1 MSLCYEG
8 SNTDWWRWV
17 PFCSKR
23 RNVKEITKST
33 RLEKK
38 SELALELV
46 LSPLG
51 LITFLMLAALYYD
64 TVDTWGAGGRI
75 FDLESFTSDIMPLR
89 SSSSPVL
96 FTPLVSPIIFLLFN
110 YLFFFLFFPY
120 FLFLFIVY
128 RIFPRLLLSYRCK
141 I

>member
-17 PFCSKR
+17 PFFSKR

-38 SELALELV
+38 KWTGFRVSSESSGSYYIPHACCTLLRYCGYLRRWGKNLWSWKLYFGYHASSLFK
-46 LSPLG
+46 LSCG
-51 LITFLMLAALYYD
+51 
-64 TVDTWGAGGRI
+64 VHSVG
-75 FDLESFTSDIMPLR
+75 
-89 SSSSPVL
+89 V
-96 FTPLVSPIIFLLFN
+96 N

-128 RIFPRLLLSYRCK
+128 RILPRLLLSYRCK